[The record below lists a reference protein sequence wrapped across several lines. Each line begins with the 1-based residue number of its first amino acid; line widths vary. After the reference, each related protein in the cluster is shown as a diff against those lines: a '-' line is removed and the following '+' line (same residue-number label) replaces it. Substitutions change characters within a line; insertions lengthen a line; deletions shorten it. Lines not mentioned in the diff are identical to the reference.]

1 MSDYRVS
8 PETTRYDGD
17 PGRVAIILPGV
28 RYTPAAP
35 LLHYARAVLLA
46 RGWTVQ
52 EIWWGDAP
60 SQGREEWVGEHA
72 STALAWENAEE
83 LLLVGKSLGT
93 LAAPVA
99 AERGLPAVWLT
110 PLLTEPAVV
119 DALTRASRPR
129 LLVGGTAD
137 PLWHAAAARRTGAEL
152 LEVPGADHGMEVDSD
167 PVRSVE
173 ILREV
178 TVAMERFVGGLA
190 GRV

>member
-60 SQGREEWVGEHA
+60 GQGRAEWVREHTL
-72 STALAWENAEE
+72 TALARENAQE

-137 PLWHAAAARRTGAEL
+137 PLWQGDVARRTGADL

-167 PVRSVE
+167 PVRSAE